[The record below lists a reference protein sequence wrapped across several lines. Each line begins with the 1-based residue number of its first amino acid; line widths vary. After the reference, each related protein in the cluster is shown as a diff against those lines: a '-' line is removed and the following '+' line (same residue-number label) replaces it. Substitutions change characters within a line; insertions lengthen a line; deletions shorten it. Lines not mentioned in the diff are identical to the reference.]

1 MQEDIEQRISAIYHT
16 HYQDVYYF
24 LLLLLHFTG
33 NQNDAEDLTRLTS
46 IASRRSSPFSQKTG

>member
-1 MQEDIEQRISAIYHT
+1 MQEDIKQRISAIYHA

-24 LLLLLHFTG
+24 LLHFTG